1 MDISEVYVKV
11 RDLLSLDS
19 SGHDFEHTMR
29 VNKTALDIAKS
40 YPEADKDLITLIALL
55 HDVDDP
61 KIFNTENNENA
72 RKIMESQK
80 LDKSL
85 INSVIAGINEISF
98 SKNKDKKP
106 STIEAQIV
114 QDADRLDAIGAIG
127 VARTFAFGG
136 SKGRSLGSSIN
147 HFHEKLLL
155 LKDMMNTE
163 VAKKMAEKRHDFL
176 LDFLEEYEKE
186 IK

>member
-1 MDISEVYVKV
+1 MDISGVYVKV
-11 RDLLSLDS
+11 RDLLSNDS

-29 VNKTALDIAKS
+29 VVKTSLNISNS
-40 YPEADKDLITLIALL
+40 YPKANTDLITLIALL

-61 KIFNTENNENA
+61 KVFNTENNENA
-72 RKIMESQK
+72 RRIMEYQK

-106 STIEAQIV
+106 STLEAQIV

-136 SKGRSLGSSIN
+136 SKGRSLQSSID

-155 LKDMMNTE
+155 LKDMMNTD
-163 VAKKMAEKRHDFL
+163 VAKEMAEKRHEFL
-176 LDFLEEYEKE
+176 LEFLKEYEKE
-186 IK
+186 IR